1 MMHCYQIYGLSV
13 SSELALPLP
22 PSEAK
27 VDITICL
34 NQIPAFCIP
43 ADTSKAVTALNRS
56 CVLMDMK
63 GIAKYLIRNGNEIVV
78 EPYPDANGNTVRL
91 YLLGGSLG
99 ILLHQR
105 GIMPLHGCGVVRND
119 KAILFLGES
128 GYGKSTLAEAFRRK
142 GYPLLSDDVSALTF
156 SADKTVT
163 VAPSYPKL
171 GLMEDA
177 TVNFNIPLEGLQEAH
192 HKVSKYSV
200 PIREG
205 FCAVSKKLDR
215 IYILQPSNKDRIRIE
230 QLSNKENI
238 PHLHHNTYRKKA
250 VKKLGLLKEHLDQ
263 CQNLAGNYP
272 VRILHRPRDLS
283 RLPELIEFLEH
294 DFK

>member
-1 MMHCYQIYGLSV
+1 MMHRYQIYGLSV
-13 SSELALPLP
+13 SSELECPLLP
-22 PSEAK
+22 PSEAEI
-27 VDITICL
+27 DITL
-34 NQIPAFCIP
+34 RLGQIPASCIP

-63 GIAKYLIRNGNEIVV
+63 GIAKYLIRNGNEVIV
-78 EPYPDANGNTVRL
+78 EPYPDANENTIQL
-91 YLLGGSLG
+91 YLLGGTLG

-156 SADKTVT
+156 SADKAVT

-177 TVNFNIPLEGLQEAH
+177 TINFNIPLDGLPKAH
-192 HKVSKYSV
+192 NKVAKYIL
-200 PIREG
+200 PITKG
-205 FCAVSKKLDR
+205 FCKVAKRLDR
-215 IYILQPSNKDRIRIE
+215 IYILQPDNKDTIRIE
-230 QLSNKENI
+230 QLSNKAKI

-263 CQNLAGNYP
+263 
-272 VRILHRPRDLS
+272 
-283 RLPELIEFLEH
+283 
-294 DFK
+294 